1 MASKK
6 AIRAEVYAKCDGH
19 CAYCG
24 TAITIEQMQ
33 IDHICPKVNGGPD
46 AIDNMVPACR
56 YCNNY
61 KLFFTLEQF
70 RTMVTNQ
77 IELLRRNS
85 MNFRTA
91 ERYGLVTPMPREIVF
106 FFEQSQVRRSVTQE
120 TK

>member
-1 MASKK
+1 MAKIDRQ
-6 AIRAEVYAKCDGH
+6 AVYAKCGGR

-24 TAITIEQMQ
+24 TPIELKAMQ
-33 IDHICPKVNGGPD
+33 VDHIHPKVMGGTD
-46 AIDNMVPACR
+46 DLTNLAPACR

-61 KLFFTLEQF
+61 KLFYPLEYF
-70 RTMVTNQ
+70 RKMIANQ

-106 FFEQSQVRRSVTQE
+106 YFEQQSE
-120 TK
+120 KP